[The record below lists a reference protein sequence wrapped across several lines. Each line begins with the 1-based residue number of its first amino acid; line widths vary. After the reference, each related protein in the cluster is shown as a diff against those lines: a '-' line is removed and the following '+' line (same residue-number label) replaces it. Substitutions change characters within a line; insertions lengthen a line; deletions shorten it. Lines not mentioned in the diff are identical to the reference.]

1 MRMRNIIVGI
11 AVSVAL
17 LSLIGARAIGAQTEA
32 DARAGDDVSGKI
44 IFARHCAGCHG
55 PQGVGDGYMMLGPDP
70 ANLTSPSTTHKS
82 DAILL
87 RTIHEESPT
96 CRPGSRSCQK
106 NRVERCWLTS
116 GRLGS
121 RQGFPT
127 SCPMCSEVDPKATR
141 RRRFTLHLTHLSPDN
156 CVEG

>member
-87 RTIHEESPT
+87 RTIHEGKPNMPSWKSLLSEEQ
-96 CRPGSRSCQK
+96 SRAVLAYI
-106 NRVERCWLTS
+106 R
-116 GRLGS
+116 
-121 RQGFPT
+121 
-127 SCPMCSEVDPKATR
+127 
-141 RRRFTLHLTHLSPDN
+141 TLRK
-156 CVEG
+156 